1 MLGFEPAAKKTRW
14 HWRSPRAMPGIL
26 PVLHKIVPRYREGG
40 LDVRLGLSRFSGH
53 PKACL
58 SVHP

>member
-53 PKACL
+53 P
-58 SVHP
+58 